1 MLHKMTLGLMLDVST
16 LYMFLCICIAGCW
29 RWRLCN
35 ELQTRAKIFICCS
48 WRQTPGTHEQTGMF
62 ERSCLS
68 PALDTFAFLDQRY
81 GVMPKHTQHW
91 IKSTARMHLSV
102 RIIGAEI
109 HTYLIIHVGLI
120 LAQLLYSFAKLKM
133 NTRLNFRI
141 QKVLLRHLIRLL
153 F

>member
-1 MLHKMTLGLMLDVST
+1 
-16 LYMFLCICIAGCW
+16 
-29 RWRLCN
+29 
-35 ELQTRAKIFICCS
+35 
-48 WRQTPGTHEQTGMF
+48 MF

-68 PALDTFAFLDQRY
+68 PALDIFAFLDQRY

-120 LAQLLYSFAKLKM
+120 LAQLLSSFAKLKDEHEAEFS
-133 NTRLNFRI
+133 NPESFIKAFN
-141 QKVLLRHLIRLL
+141 
-153 F
+153 

>member
-1 MLHKMTLGLMLDVST
+1 
-16 LYMFLCICIAGCW
+16 
-29 RWRLCN
+29 
-35 ELQTRAKIFICCS
+35 
-48 WRQTPGTHEQTGMF
+48 MF

-68 PALDTFAFLDQRY
+68 PALDIFAFLDQRY
-81 GVMPKHTQHW
+81 GVMPKHAQHW

-120 LAQLLYSFAKLKM
+120 LAQLLSSFAKLSKM

-141 QKVLLRHLIRLL
+141 QKVLLRHLIRLFFKTYIL
-153 F
+153 FYFICSYRCTQTPVFCPFLNFITDFH